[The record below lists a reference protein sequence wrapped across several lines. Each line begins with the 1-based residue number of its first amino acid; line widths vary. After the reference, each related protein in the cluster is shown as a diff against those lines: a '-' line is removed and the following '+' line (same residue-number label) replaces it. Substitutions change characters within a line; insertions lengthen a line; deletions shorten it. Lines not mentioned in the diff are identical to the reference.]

1 MRSFMH
7 ERLPAVCSLP
17 PCSLLSPAPTSHLPF
32 SPTLFIHTAGE
43 EGAPGAAGLA
53 MRRSRTAPTALGGAA
68 ALSAA
73 SLPAGLDQLPVDLT
87 AGFASLPPLPLG
99 TAATGLLPVGGAP
112 LGLAGLSAPLPGTTI
127 SASLIGGSAGAAAA
141 AAMLA
146 AADNAAAAAAGVPGG
161 GAPALSGDAA
171 APAAI
176 TPTATPAVTPTAA
189 GAAAAGAGFAAPFG
203 AAALP
208 QLPAAGAGAELAGM
222 GQPKRSTADADLD
235 GRFCQAVRLFGRDLK
250 VRGSRMHCS
259 CRGTFSLRHVQCV
272 AGYLRKLPTSC
283 RCLPTANC
291 HRFNTACCQQ
301 LLIAP
306 LPPLPLNRR
315 CPTSLATRLW
325 LPPDCTGAGTASGLP
340 LMPLWRSGRQLAW
353 VPKTM
358 HPGQP
363 RLCPLPPQRLQRRG
377 CQTCSR
383 LGRRCSTISSG
394 RRLQGRRPPTRRQQ
408 QRQQVPSQV
417 AQRQGPSLRP
427 PLHRLTQQ
435 GQVSSLLPCRWMR
448 PQRLQ
453 LSSLSLLRQ
462 PAQQRQPQ
470 LQKGRSSQRQMR
482 APHSQVRRY
491 RSASRRRQAA
501 RRRLCPCPRRP
512 KRPACCHER
521 SSQSCRPCWSQV
533 S

>member
-1 MRSFMH
+1 
-7 ERLPAVCSLP
+7 
-17 PCSLLSPAPTSHLPF
+17 
-32 SPTLFIHTAGE
+32 
-43 EGAPGAAGLA
+43 

-283 RCLPTANC
+283 RCLPTAN
-291 HRFNTACCQQ
+291 Q
-301 LLIAP
+301 
-306 LPPLPLNRR
+306 LPPLQYCLLPTAPHRTA
-315 CPTSLATRLW
+315 PTSPPQQAVSHFLGNKTVAATRLYW
-325 LPPDCTGAGTASGLP
+325 SRHRERLALDAIMAERAAAGLGPEDHAPGAATAVPIAPAAAAAAGLP
-340 LMPLWRSGRQLAW
+340 DLQQAWAPLLD
-353 VPKTM
+353 
-358 HPGQP
+358 HF
-363 RLCPLPPQRLQRRG
+363 
-377 CQTCSR
+377 
-383 LGRRCSTISSG
+383 
-394 RRLQGRRPPTRRQQ
+394 
-408 QRQQVPSQV
+408 QRQAAAGEAPANPAAAAEAAGAQPGGAAAGAEPAAAAAQADAAGPGVEPTAMQVDAPAAAAAVKPEPVAAAGPAAPAAAAEGAEQPAADEGAAQPGATLPVGEPTAAGGEAAAFPMPS
-417 AQRQGPSLRP
+417 AAEAA
-427 PLHRLTQQ
+427 
-435 GQVSSLLPCRWMR
+435 SLLPREELTK
-448 PQRLQ
+448 LQ
-453 LSSLSLLRQ
+453 TLLE
-462 PAQQRQPQ
+462 PGQ
-470 LQKGRSSQRQMR
+470 LNQG
-482 APHSQVRRY
+482 V
-491 RSASRRRQAA
+491 
-501 RRRLCPCPRRP
+501 L
-512 KRPACCHER
+512 
-521 SSQSCRPCWSQV
+521 V
-533 S
+533 LL